1 MKVLGNIL
9 HLAGSGKL
17 IVKTS
22 KTPPAGAFVFTND
35 KNKIG
40 RVGGIFGPV
49 KNPYVSINLY
59 RSVNRR
65 DLENR
70 CGEKLFVSTKKENEK
85 FKKSRNSKNSK
96 KSNGSNNS
104 KNSRKSRNSKNN
116 SKSSNKS
123 KKGKNNKNKRS
134 SKNRG
139 NKSSRVKNKYKNKR
153 SG

>member
-9 HLAGSGKL
+9 HLANSGKL
-17 IVKTS
+17 IVKTT

-59 RSVNRR
+59 KSVNKR

-70 CGEKLFVSTKKENEK
+70 CGEKLFVSTKKEDK
-85 FKKSRNSKNSK
+85 QFKKSKSSKKSKNS
-96 KSNGSNNS
+96 NS
-104 KNSRKSRNSKNN
+104 KGFKNKNKRNNMNN
-116 SKSSNKS
+116 KSSNK
-123 KKGKNNKNKRS
+123 KNNRKNQKFALVLNLNTVARS
-134 SKNRG
+134 LK
-139 NKSSRVKNKYKNKR
+139 K
-153 SG
+153 

>member
-9 HLAGSGKL
+9 HLANSGKL
-17 IVKTS
+17 IVKTT

-59 RSVNRR
+59 KSVNKR

-70 CGEKLFVSTKKENEK
+70 CGEKLFVSTKKEDKE
-85 FKKSRNSKNSK
+85 FKKSKSSKKSKNS
-96 KSNGSNNS
+96 NS
-104 KNSRKSRNSKNN
+104 KGFKNKN
-116 SKSSNKS
+116 KGNKMNNKSSNKKS
-123 KKGKNNKNKRS
+123 KRKNKKR
-134 SKNRG
+134 RG
-139 NKSSRVKNKYKNKR
+139 
-153 SG
+153 